1 MTNFLK
7 QISTDN
13 IKSEVLMVNILLEH
27 NLPMAVADHLSDLV
41 KKAFPDSQLAKGFA
55 CKCTKSTQVAFE
67 LGLNSQRVISQKLQ
81 HTPFTI
87 TTDGS
92 SDFNKLK
99 LPIACPPR
107 QSAVRVTKSG
117 RKLKNLVFGR
127 VESDIKFLGLAGMQ
141 LEKMCPN
148 YISRI
153 IL

>member
-1 MTNFLK
+1 M
-7 QISTDN
+7 I
-13 IKSEVLMVNILLEH
+13 
-27 NLPMAVADHLSDLV
+27 
-41 KKAFPDSQLAKGFA
+41 
-55 CKCTKSTQVAFE
+55 C
-67 LGLNSQRVISQKLQ
+67 QKLQ

-127 VESDIKFLGLAGMQ
+127 VESDIKFLGLAGMPWA
-141 LEKMCPN
+141 LARADSVYYMVVKN
-148 YISRI
+148 FTFYKD
-153 IL
+153 